1 MQPVAQEILNAVDKT
16 VPFVGRSSGGGMGSA
31 TVVVEL
37 GQETLERL
45 DRLLSSLGARSLGRR
60 IASSQGVDSAVNVN
74 VRRNALSG
82 LPGEGRTSPYLDAEA
97 AAEYLG
103 INVKS
108 LYGVVERRHLVPL
121 RGPRRSYRFT
131 REMLDEYLEATANV
145 NGRSP

>member
-1 MQPVAQEILNAVDKT
+1 MNPVAQEILKAANEI
-16 VPFVGRSSGGGMGSA
+16 VPFAGRSNGGGMGSA

-37 GQETLERL
+37 GHETLKRL
-45 DRLLSSLGARSLGRR
+45 DRLLAVLEH
-60 IASSQGVDSAVNVN
+60 GVSEGESHQVKGLTQPLTLTSDDTP
-74 VRRNALSG
+74 SG
-82 LPGEGRTSPYLDAEA
+82 LPQIGASPYLDAEA

-131 REMLDEYLEATANV
+131 REMLDEYL
-145 NGRSP
+145 RSHR

>member
-1 MQPVAQEILNAVDKT
+1 MQPGAQEILNAVDRAI
-16 VPFVGRSSGGGMGSA
+16 PFVGRSSGGGTGSA

-37 GQETLERL
+37 GQETLKRL
-45 DRLLSSLGARSLGRR
+45 DRLLVVLESGV
-60 IASSQGVDSAVNVN
+60 SQDKLPQAQGLTHPLTLTSDETP
-74 VRRNALSG
+74 SG
-82 LPGEGRTSPYLDAEA
+82 HPQKGTSPYLNAEA

-131 REMLDEYLEATANV
+131 KEMLDEYL
-145 NGRSP
+145 RSHR